1 MMDAATA
8 VTADRQYSQ
17 LPDQLPFRN
26 DDADLFS
33 FLDGLG
39 KDQNMQNNDGGAAA
53 ARTAKASFL
62 GSIPS
67 WLHPTHDSP
76 ASTTGG
82 MAPPAISL
90 EPNAT
95 SGAPL
100 STFTLPDIP
109 SGGLSSADDSLF
121 MSSLGPSTALPQP
134 THPYQQMPHELT
146 SPSLR
151 SPQGSGH
158 AVHDMPSM
166 PLWPPAP
173 MPNLLPNDDLGGF
186 VPISLGQLSLPSD
199 QCVGPIL

>member
-1 MMDAATA
+1 MMDAAPALTA
-8 VTADRQYSQ
+8 ERQYSQ

-39 KDQNMQNNDGGAAA
+39 TDQNMQNNDGGAAA

-62 GSIPS
+62 RSTPS
-67 WLHPTHDSP
+67 WLLPAQDSP

-82 MAPPAISL
+82 MGLPAISL

-100 STFTLPDIP
+100 STLALPEIP
-109 SGGLSSADDSLF
+109 LGGLPSANDHLF

-134 THPYQQMPHELT
+134 TNPYQQMPHELG

-158 AVHDMPSM
+158 AVHDMPSLPM
-166 PLWPPAP
+166 WPPAH

-186 VPISLGQLSLPSD
+186 VPVSSGQLSLPLWSM
-199 QCVGPIL
+199 